1 MWLAEPISEPN
12 PASDKEYYTGRHLRL
27 TQMTIPS
34 YHREPMAPRG
44 RPALTEDVLRERTA
58 AYCSRYGVKEFNDA
72 GLPAYPAGKRES
84 RQHRDWVNLF
94 KAWSRF
100 RRRTAAPRDG
110 DRAAA
115 VRAQK
120 GQCPIC
126 LEKLSLTKATEAPPA
141 ADGRTPLVHPS
152 CNGVLRFVAKAGPT
166 VIDRVNAYLWPAA
179 SPAAADRRRR
189 TRTD

>member
-1 MWLAEPISEPN
+1 
-12 PASDKEYYTGRHLRL
+12 
-27 TQMTIPS
+27 
-34 YHREPMAPRG
+34 MAARG

-100 RRRTAAPRDG
+100 RRRTPAPRDADG
-110 DRAAA
+110 AAA
-115 VRAQK
+115 LRAQK

-126 LEKLSLTKATEAPPA
+126 LKRLTLTEATEAPPS
-141 ADGRTPLVHPS
+141 ADGGTPLVHAS
-152 CNGVLRFVAKAGPT
+152 CNEVLRLAAKVGPT
-166 VIDRVNAYLWPAA
+166 VIDRLAAYLWPA
-179 SPAAADRRRR
+179 SPAASDGRRHAK
-189 TRTD
+189 TD